1 MTEIRSRRVRKVL
14 SLEARATRFETRH
27 DRAIARAAP
36 LKARAEALR
45 QTAQATE
52 LLLTG
57 TQLGE
62 LRRARNERGVSEAIP
77 HTAAG
82 TTAAEGGRG

>member
-1 MTEIRSRRVRKVL
+1 MTEIRSRRVMRIL
-14 SLEARATRFETRH
+14 ALEARATRFETRH
-27 DRAIARAAP
+27 DQAMARAAP
-36 LKARAEALR
+36 LEACAEALR
-45 QTAQATE
+45 QAAQAME

-77 HTAAG
+77 HMAAG

>member
-1 MTEIRSRRVRKVL
+1 MTETRSRRVQKIL
-14 SLEARATRFETRH
+14 ALEARAATLTARH
-27 DRAIARAAP
+27 DQAMERAAP

-45 QTAQATE
+45 QGAQAME

-62 LRRARNERGVSEAIP
+62 LRRARQARV
-77 HTAAG
+77 
-82 TTAAEGGRG
+82 